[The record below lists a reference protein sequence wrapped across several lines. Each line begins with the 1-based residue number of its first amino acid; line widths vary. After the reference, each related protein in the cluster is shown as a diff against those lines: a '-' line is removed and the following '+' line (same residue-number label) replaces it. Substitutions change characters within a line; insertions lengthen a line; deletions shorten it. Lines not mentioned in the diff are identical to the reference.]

1 MRRSTRLSHFAAEHR
16 VQPRRIEQLLLTT
29 FIVASWAA
37 IILLSATLLN

>member
-1 MRRSTRLSHFAAEHR
+1 MKRSKRLPHFAAEHR

-37 IILLSATLLN
+37 IILLSDTLLN